1 MISAATFYP
10 SNLPLST
17 GSNRQK
23 KLGREVRSL
32 ASLNICG
39 MLDVRKNRREL
50 SIISMRGATF
60 KNWDIQTYFY
70 SKASHRETT
79 LWPTWA
85 TSGWR
90 VYWRLCC
97 FWSAHRS
104 RGARR
109 ETRGTHSWRWTCNPL
124 PNQFCP
130 AKNWP
135 YKRLTLCILKAL
147 LSNAVETRHKVAS
160 FSDIG

>member
-1 MISAATFYP
+1 MKFQINGSIGNLSQFVVAPLMISAATFYP
-10 SNLPLST
+10 SNFPLST

-23 KLGREVRSL
+23 KLGWEVRSL

-109 ETRGTHSWRWTCNPL
+109 ETRGIHSWRWTCNPL
-124 PNQFCP
+124 
-130 AKNWP
+130 
-135 YKRLTLCILKAL
+135 LI
-147 LSNAVETRHKVAS
+147 S
-160 FSDIG
+160 FPRQKIDPISG